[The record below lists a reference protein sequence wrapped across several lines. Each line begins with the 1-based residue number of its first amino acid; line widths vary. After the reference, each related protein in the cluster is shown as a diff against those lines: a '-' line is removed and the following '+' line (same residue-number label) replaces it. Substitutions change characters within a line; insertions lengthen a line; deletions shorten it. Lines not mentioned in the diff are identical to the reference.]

1 MKFHPNSVWDTLWQ
15 ITTKKKTVKPPD
27 NERKRIEL
35 CEEKLFFWAGHTC
48 TYTHA
53 HTHTHTHRHKHVH
66 KHTHTRTH
74 THTCMCM
81 HTHTHTHTL
90 ARAQAH
96 THARARTHTRAC
108 THTHAHTLARAQA
121 QTHTHAR
128 TTAGSFLST
137 LPSRVI
143 FIMLNCHSSRQSPLS
158 LHSKCFPPARFVNT
172 KCFTDAWRRLK
183 PTGIKMNAFQLKIL
197 WYWSTLY
204 FPVILWLKE
213 II

>member
-1 MKFHPNSVWDTLWQ
+1 MINYH
-15 ITTKKKTVKPPD
+15 TKKDSEAPRQWKKKNRVVWREAVFLGWTHMH
-27 NERKRIEL
+27 I
-35 CEEKLFFWAGHTC
+35 HTH
-48 TYTHA
+48 THTHKHTWHMHKHTRVHA
-53 HTHTHTHRHKHVH
+53 HTHTHTHTHTHAQTHTHKHVH

-74 THTCMCM
+74 THT
-81 HTHTHTHTL
+81 L
-90 ARAQAH
+90 
-96 THARARTHTRAC
+96 ARTHTRVH
-108 THTHAHTLARAQA
+108 THTHLHVHKHRH
-121 QTHTHAR
+121 THTH
-128 TTAGSFLST
+128 TAGSFLST

-158 LHSKCFPPARFVNT
+158 LHSKCFPPARFVNNT

-183 PTGIKMNAFQLKIL
+183 HTGIKMNAFQLKIL